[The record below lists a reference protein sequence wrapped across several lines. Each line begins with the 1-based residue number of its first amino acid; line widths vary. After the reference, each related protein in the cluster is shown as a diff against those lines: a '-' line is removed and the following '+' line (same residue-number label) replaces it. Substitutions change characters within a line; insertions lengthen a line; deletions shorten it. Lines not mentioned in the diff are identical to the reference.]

1 MKIAIIG
8 AAYTGLA
15 TAKYFKSLGHN
26 ISVTT
31 TKESRREELE
41 EVGDKVTV
49 MFGSDQDKMKELLVD
64 QEILILTVA
73 GGMVEKDGKTI
84 MDPDLYKDAYVGTAE
99 SVVNAIGSD
108 SSLRQIVF
116 TSSLNA
122 YGDGCGAD
130 EITEE
135 IEANPLN
142 PFQEVYVTTEGLLR
156 GLENDQLGVCIF
168 RTGTIHGPGREWKNQ
183 LAQMSGQKIP
193 FDGSSDAMIVHRDD
207 VVRAIEMS
215 INKNLNGLYNL
226 FNEIKISKAEFFAQV
241 CDENGYKHVQWLNLS
256 PGPKNVSN
264 EKIKANGLR
273 FLDPD
278 AKRDSENLLD

>member
-15 TAKYFKSLGHN
+15 TAKYLKSLGHN

-41 EVGDKVTV
+41 EVADKVTV

-108 SSLRQIVF
+108 SSLRQIIF

-122 YGDGCGAD
+122 YGDGGGAD

-207 VVRAIEMS
+207 VVRAIEMA

-226 FNEIKISKAEFFAQV
+226 FNEVKTSKAAFFAQV
-241 CDENGYKHVQWLNLS
+241 CDEQGLDHVEWLNLS

-264 EKIKANGLR
+264 QKIKDAGLM

-278 AKRDSENLLD
+278 ASQDFKNLL

>member
-41 EVGDKVTV
+41 EVADKVTV

-64 QEILILTVA
+64 QEILVLTVA

-84 MDPDLYKDAYVGTAE
+84 MDPDLYRDAYVGTAE
-99 SVVNAIGSD
+99 SVVNAIGAD
-108 SSLRQIVF
+108 SNLRQIIF

-122 YGDGCGAD
+122 YGDGGGAD

-183 LAQMSGQKIP
+183 LALMSGQKIP

-207 VVRAIEMS
+207 VVRAIEMA

-226 FNEIKISKAEFFAQV
+226 FNEVKTSKAEFFAQV
-241 CDENGYKHVQWLNLS
+241 CDEQGLDHVEWLNLS

-264 EKIKANGLR
+264 QKIKDAGLM

-278 AKRDSENLLD
+278 ASQDFKNLL

>member
-41 EVGDKVTV
+41 EVADKVTV

-84 MDPDLYKDAYVGTAE
+84 MDPDLYRDAYVGTAE

-108 SSLRQIVF
+108 SSLRQIIF

-122 YGDGCGAD
+122 YGDGGGAD

-193 FDGSSDAMIVHRDD
+193 FDGNSDAMIVHRDD
-207 VVRAIEMS
+207 VVRAIEMA

-226 FNEIKISKAEFFAQV
+226 FNEVTTSKAEFFAQV
-241 CDENGYKHVQWLNLS
+241 CDEQGLDHVEWLNLS

-264 EKIKANGLR
+264 QKIKDAGLM

-278 AKRDSENLLD
+278 ANLDFKNLL

>member
-41 EVGDKVTV
+41 EVADKVTV

-122 YGDGCGAD
+122 YGDGGGAD

-207 VVRAIEMS
+207 VVRAIEMA

-226 FNEIKISKAEFFAQV
+226 FNEVTTSKAEFFARV
-241 CDENGYKHVQWLNLS
+241 CDEQELAHVEWLNLS

-264 EKIKANGLR
+264 QKIKDAGLM

-278 AKRDSENLLD
+278 ASQDFKNLL

>member
-15 TAKYFKSLGHN
+15 TAKYLKSLGHN

-41 EVGDKVTV
+41 EVADKVTV
-49 MFGSDQDKMKELLVD
+49 MFGSDQEKMKELLVD
-64 QEILILTVA
+64 QEILVLTVA
-73 GGMVEKDGKTI
+73 GGMIEKDGKTI
-84 MDPDLYKDAYVGTAE
+84 MDPDLYRDAYVGTAE

-108 SSLRQIVF
+108 SSLRQIIF

-122 YGDGCGAD
+122 YGDGGGAD

-183 LAQMSGQKIP
+183 LALMSGQKIP

-207 VVRAIEMS
+207 VVRAIEMA

-226 FNEIKISKAEFFAQV
+226 FNEVKTSKAEFFAQV
-241 CDENGYKHVQWLNLS
+241 CDEQGLDHVEWLNLS

-264 EKIKANGLR
+264 QKIKDAGLM

-278 AKRDSENLLD
+278 ASQDFKNLL

>member
-41 EVGDKVTV
+41 EVADKVTV

-99 SVVNAIGSD
+99 SVVNAIASD

-122 YGDGCGAD
+122 YGDGGGAD

-183 LAQMSGQKIP
+183 LALMSGQKIP

-207 VVRAIEMS
+207 VVRAIEMA

-226 FNEIKISKAEFFAQV
+226 FNEVTTSKAEFFARV
-241 CDENGYKHVQWLNLS
+241 CDEQGLAHVEWLNLS

-264 EKIKANGLR
+264 QKIKDAGLM

-278 AKRDSENLLD
+278 ASQDFKNLL

>member
-41 EVGDKVTV
+41 EVADKVTV
-49 MFGSDQDKMKELLVD
+49 MFGSDQEKMKELLVD

-84 MDPDLYKDAYVGTAE
+84 IDPDLYKDAYVGTAE
-99 SVVNAIGSD
+99 SVVNAIGAD
-108 SSLRQIVF
+108 SSLRQIIF

-122 YGDGCGAD
+122 YGDGGGAD

-183 LAQMSGQKIP
+183 LALMSGQKIP

-207 VVRAIEMS
+207 VVRAIEMA

-226 FNEIKISKAEFFAQV
+226 FNEVKTSKAEFFAQV
-241 CDENGYKHVQWLNLS
+241 CDEQGLDHVEWLNLS

-264 EKIKANGLR
+264 QKIKDAGLM

-278 AKRDSENLLD
+278 ASQDFKNLL

>member
-15 TAKYFKSLGHN
+15 TAKYLKSLGHN

-41 EVGDKVTV
+41 EVADKVTV
-49 MFGSDQDKMKELLVD
+49 MFGSDQEKMKELLFD
-64 QEILILTVA
+64 QEILVLTVA
-73 GGMVEKDGKTI
+73 GGMIEKDGKTI
-84 MDPDLYKDAYVGTAE
+84 MDPDLYRDAYVGTAE

-108 SSLRQIVF
+108 SSLRQIIF

-122 YGDGCGAD
+122 YGDGGGAD

-183 LAQMSGQKIP
+183 LALMSGQKIP

-207 VVRAIEMS
+207 VVRAIEMA

-226 FNEIKISKAEFFAQV
+226 FNEVTTSKAEFFARV
-241 CDENGYKHVQWLNLS
+241 CDEQELAHVEWLNLS

-264 EKIKANGLR
+264 QKIKDAGLM

-278 AKRDSENLLD
+278 ASQDFKNLL

>member
-41 EVGDKVTV
+41 EVADKVTV

-64 QEILILTVA
+64 QEILVLTVA

-84 MDPDLYKDAYVGTAE
+84 MDPELYRDAYVGTAE

-108 SSLRQIVF
+108 SSLQQIIF

-122 YGDGCGAD
+122 YGDGGGAD

-142 PFQEVYVTTEGLLR
+142 PFQEVYVTTEGLLK

-183 LAQMSGQKIP
+183 LSLMSGQKIP

-207 VVRAIEMS
+207 VVRAIEMA

-226 FNEIKISKAEFFAQV
+226 FNEVKTSKAEFFAQV
-241 CDENGYKHVQWLNLS
+241 CDEQGLDHVEWLNLS

-264 EKIKANGLR
+264 QKIKDAGLM

-278 AKRDSENLLD
+278 ASQDFKNLL

>member
-41 EVGDKVTV
+41 EVADKVTV
-49 MFGSDQDKMKELLVD
+49 MFGSDQDKMKELLID

-108 SSLRQIVF
+108 SSLRQIIF

-122 YGDGCGAD
+122 YGDGGGAD

-183 LAQMSGQKIP
+183 LALMSGQKIP

-207 VVRAIEMS
+207 VVRAIEMA

-226 FNEIKISKAEFFAQV
+226 FNEVKISKAEFFAQV
-241 CDENGYKHVQWLNLS
+241 CDEQGLDHVEWLNLS

-264 EKIKANGLR
+264 QKIKDAGLM

-278 AKRDSENLLD
+278 ASQDFKNLL

>member
-41 EVGDKVTV
+41 EVADKVTV

-99 SVVNAIGSD
+99 SVVNAIGAD
-108 SSLRQIVF
+108 SSLRQIIF

-122 YGDGCGAD
+122 YGDGGGAD

-207 VVRAIEMS
+207 VVRAIEMA

-226 FNEIKISKAEFFAQV
+226 FNEVKTSKAEFFAQV
-241 CDENGYKHVQWLNLS
+241 CDEQGLDHVEWLNLS

-264 EKIKANGLR
+264 QKIKDAGLM

-278 AKRDSENLLD
+278 ASQDFKNLL

>member
-41 EVGDKVTV
+41 EVADKVTV

-64 QEILILTVA
+64 QEILVLTVA

-84 MDPDLYKDAYVGTAE
+84 MDPDLYRDAYVGTAE
-99 SVVNAIGSD
+99 SVVNAIGAD
-108 SSLRQIVF
+108 SSLRQIIF

-122 YGDGCGAD
+122 YGDGGGAD

-183 LAQMSGQKIP
+183 LALMSGQKIP

-207 VVRAIEMS
+207 VVRAIEMA

-226 FNEIKISKAEFFAQV
+226 FNEVKTSKAEFFAQV
-241 CDENGYKHVQWLNLS
+241 CDEQGLDHVEWLNLS

-264 EKIKANGLR
+264 LKIKDAGLM

-278 AKRDSENLLD
+278 ANLDFKNLL

>member
-41 EVGDKVTV
+41 EVADKVTV

-64 QEILILTVA
+64 QEILVLTVA

-84 MDPDLYKDAYVGTAE
+84 MDPDLYRDAYVGTAE

-108 SSLRQIVF
+108 SSLRQIIF

-122 YGDGCGAD
+122 YGDGGGAD

-156 GLENDQLGVCIF
+156 GLENDQLGVCIY

-207 VVRAIEMS
+207 VVRAIEMA
-215 INKNLNGLYNL
+215 INKNLKGLYNL
-226 FNEIKISKAEFFAQV
+226 FNEVKTSKAEFFAQV
-241 CDENGYKHVQWLNLS
+241 CDEQGLDHVEWLNLS

-264 EKIKANGLR
+264 QKIKDAGLM

-278 AKRDSENLLD
+278 ASQDFKNLL

>member
-41 EVGDKVTV
+41 EVADKVTV
-49 MFGSDQDKMKELLVD
+49 MFGSDQEKMKELLFD
-64 QEILILTVA
+64 QEILVLTVA
-73 GGMVEKDGKTI
+73 GGMIEKDGKTI
-84 MDPDLYKDAYVGTAE
+84 MDPDLYRDAYVGTAE

-108 SSLRQIVF
+108 SSLRQIIF

-122 YGDGCGAD
+122 YGDGGGAD

-207 VVRAIEMS
+207 VVRAIEMA

-226 FNEIKISKAEFFAQV
+226 FNEVKTSKAEFFAQV
-241 CDENGYKHVQWLNLS
+241 CDEQGLDHVEWLNLS

-264 EKIKANGLR
+264 QKIKDAGLM

-278 AKRDSENLLD
+278 ASQDFKNLL

>member
-41 EVGDKVTV
+41 EVADKVTV

-84 MDPDLYKDAYVGTAE
+84 MDPDLYRDAYVGTAE

-108 SSLRQIVF
+108 SSLQQIIF

-122 YGDGCGAD
+122 YGDGGGAD

-207 VVRAIEMS
+207 VVRAIEMA
-215 INKNLNGLYNL
+215 INKNLHGLYNL
-226 FNEIKISKAEFFAQV
+226 FNEVKTSKAEFFAQV
-241 CDENGYKHVQWLNLS
+241 CDEQGLAHVEWLNLS

-264 EKIKANGLR
+264 QKIKDAGLM

-278 AKRDSENLLD
+278 ASQDFKNLL

>member
-1 MKIAIIG
+1 
-8 AAYTGLA
+8 
-15 TAKYFKSLGHN
+15 
-26 ISVTT
+26 
-31 TKESRREELE
+31 
-41 EVGDKVTV
+41 
-49 MFGSDQDKMKELLVD
+49 MKELLVD
-64 QEILILTVA
+64 QEILVLTVA
-73 GGMVEKDGKTI
+73 GGMVEKDGKSI
-84 MDPDLYKDAYVGTAE
+84 MDPDLYRDAYVGTAE

-108 SSLRQIVF
+108 SSLRQIIF

-122 YGDGCGAD
+122 YGDGGGAD

-183 LAQMSGQKIP
+183 LALMSGQKIP

-207 VVRAIEMS
+207 VVRAIEMA

-226 FNEIKISKAEFFAQV
+226 FNEVKTSKAEFFAQV
-241 CDENGYKHVQWLNLS
+241 CDEQGLDHVEWLNLS

-264 EKIKANGLR
+264 QKIKDAGLM

-278 AKRDSENLLD
+278 ASQDFKNLL

>member
-41 EVGDKVTV
+41 EVADKVTV

-84 MDPDLYKDAYVGTAE
+84 MDPDLYRDAYVGTAE

-108 SSLRQIVF
+108 SSLQQIIF

-122 YGDGCGAD
+122 YGDGGGAD

-183 LAQMSGQKIP
+183 LALMSGQKIP

-207 VVRAIEMS
+207 VVRAIEMA

-226 FNEIKISKAEFFAQV
+226 FNEVTTSKAEFFARV
-241 CDENGYKHVQWLNLS
+241 CDEQGLAHVEWLNLS

-264 EKIKANGLR
+264 QKIKDAGLM

-278 AKRDSENLLD
+278 ASQDFKNLL

>member
-41 EVGDKVTV
+41 EVADKVTV

-64 QEILILTVA
+64 QEILVLTVA

-84 MDPDLYKDAYVGTAE
+84 MDPDLYRDAYVGTAE

-108 SSLRQIVF
+108 SSLRQIIF

-122 YGDGCGAD
+122 YGDGGGAD

-183 LAQMSGQKIP
+183 LALMSGQKIP

-207 VVRAIEMS
+207 VVRAIEMA

-226 FNEIKISKAEFFAQV
+226 FNEVKTSKAEFFAQV
-241 CDENGYKHVQWLNLS
+241 CDEQGLDHVEWLNLS

-264 EKIKANGLR
+264 QKIKDAGLM

-278 AKRDSENLLD
+278 ASQDFKNLL

>member
-15 TAKYFKSLGHN
+15 TAKYLKSLGHN

-41 EVGDKVTV
+41 EVADKVTV
-49 MFGSDQDKMKELLVD
+49 MFGSDQEKMKELLFD
-64 QEILILTVA
+64 QEILVLTVA
-73 GGMVEKDGKTI
+73 GGMIEKDGKTI
-84 MDPDLYKDAYVGTAE
+84 MDPDLYRDAYVGTAE

-108 SSLRQIVF
+108 SSLQQIIF

-122 YGDGCGAD
+122 YGDGGGAD

-183 LAQMSGQKIP
+183 LALMSGQKIP

-207 VVRAIEMS
+207 VVRAIEMA

-226 FNEIKISKAEFFAQV
+226 FNEVKTSKAEFFAQV
-241 CDENGYKHVQWLNLS
+241 CDEQGLDHVEWLNLS

-264 EKIKANGLR
+264 QKIKDAGLM

-278 AKRDSENLLD
+278 ASQDFKNLL

>member
-8 AAYTGLA
+8 AAYTGLE

-41 EVGDKVTV
+41 EVADKVTV

-64 QEILILTVA
+64 QDILILTVA

-84 MDPDLYKDAYVGTAE
+84 MDPDLYRDAYVGTAE

-108 SSLRQIVF
+108 SSLRQIIF

-122 YGDGCGAD
+122 YGDGGGAD

-207 VVRAIEMS
+207 VVRAIEMA

-226 FNEIKISKAEFFAQV
+226 FNEVKTSKAEFFAQV
-241 CDENGYKHVQWLNLS
+241 CDEQGLDHVEWLNLS

-264 EKIKANGLR
+264 QKIKDAGLM

-278 AKRDSENLLD
+278 ASQDFKNLL

>member
-41 EVGDKVTV
+41 EVADKVTV

-64 QEILILTVA
+64 QEILVLTVA

-99 SVVNAIGSD
+99 SVVNAIGSE
-108 SSLRQIVF
+108 SSLRQIIF

-122 YGDGCGAD
+122 YGDGGGAD

-207 VVRAIEMS
+207 VVRAIEMA

-226 FNEIKISKAEFFAQV
+226 FNEVKTSKAEFFAQV
-241 CDENGYKHVQWLNLS
+241 CDEQGLDHVEWLNLS

-264 EKIKANGLR
+264 QKIKDAGLM

-278 AKRDSENLLD
+278 ASQDFKNLL

>member
-41 EVGDKVTV
+41 EVADKVTV

-64 QEILILTVA
+64 QEILVLTVA

-84 MDPDLYKDAYVGTAE
+84 MDPDLYRDAYVGTAE
-99 SVVNAIGSD
+99 SVVNAIGSE
-108 SSLRQIVF
+108 SSLRQIIF

-122 YGDGCGAD
+122 YGDGGGAE

-156 GLENDQLGVCIF
+156 GLENDQLGVCIY

-241 CDENGYKHVQWLNLS
+241 CDEQGLAHVEWLNLS

-264 EKIKANGLR
+264 QKIKDAGLM

-278 AKRDSENLLD
+278 ANLDFKNLL

>member
-15 TAKYFKSLGHN
+15 TAKYLKSLGHN

-31 TKESRREELE
+31 TKESRKKELE
-41 EVGDKVTV
+41 EVADKVTV
-49 MFGSDQDKMKELLVD
+49 MFGSNQDKMKELLVD

-108 SSLRQIVF
+108 SSLRQIIF

-122 YGDGCGAD
+122 YGDGGGAD

-183 LAQMSGQKIP
+183 LALMSGQKIP

-207 VVRAIEMS
+207 VVRAIEMA

-226 FNEIKISKAEFFAQV
+226 FNEVKTSKAEFFAQV
-241 CDENGYKHVQWLNLS
+241 CDEQGLDHVEWLNLS

-264 EKIKANGLR
+264 QKIKDAGLM

-278 AKRDSENLLD
+278 ASQDFKNLL

>member
-41 EVGDKVTV
+41 EVADKVTV

-99 SVVNAIGSD
+99 SVVNAIGAD
-108 SSLRQIVF
+108 SSLRQIIF

-122 YGDGCGAD
+122 YGDGGGAD

-183 LAQMSGQKIP
+183 LALMSGQKIP

-207 VVRAIEMS
+207 VVRAIEMA

-226 FNEIKISKAEFFAQV
+226 FNEVKTSKAEFFAQV
-241 CDENGYKHVQWLNLS
+241 CDEQGLDHVEWLNLS

-264 EKIKANGLR
+264 QKIKDAGLM

-278 AKRDSENLLD
+278 ASQDFKNLL

>member
-41 EVGDKVTV
+41 EVADKVTV

-108 SSLRQIVF
+108 SSLRQIIF

-122 YGDGCGAD
+122 YGDGGGAD

-207 VVRAIEMS
+207 VVRAIEMA

-226 FNEIKISKAEFFAQV
+226 FNEVKTSKAEFFAQV
-241 CDENGYKHVQWLNLS
+241 CDEQGLDHVEWLNLS

-264 EKIKANGLR
+264 QKIKDAGLM

-278 AKRDSENLLD
+278 ASQDFKNLL

>member
-41 EVGDKVTV
+41 EVADKVTV

-64 QEILILTVA
+64 QEILVLTVA

-84 MDPDLYKDAYVGTAE
+84 MDPDLYRDAYVGTAE

-108 SSLRQIVF
+108 SSLRQIIF

-122 YGDGCGAD
+122 YGDGGGAD

-193 FDGSSDAMIVHRDD
+193 FDGSSDAMIIHRDD
-207 VVRAIEMS
+207 VVRAIEMA

-226 FNEIKISKAEFFAQV
+226 FNEVKTSKAEFFAQV
-241 CDENGYKHVQWLNLS
+241 CDEQGLDHVEWLNLS

-264 EKIKANGLR
+264 QKIKDAGLM

-278 AKRDSENLLD
+278 ASQDFKNLL

>member
-1 MKIAIIG
+1 MKITIIG

-15 TAKYFKSLGHN
+15 TAKYFKSLGHS

-41 EVGDKVTV
+41 QVADKVTV
-49 MFGSDQDKMKELLVD
+49 MFGSDREKMKELLVD
-64 QEILILTVA
+64 QEILVLTVA

-84 MDPDLYKDAYVGTAE
+84 MDPDLYRDAYVGTAE
-99 SVVNAIGSD
+99 SVVNAIGPD
-108 SSLRQIVF
+108 SSLKQIIF

-122 YGDGCGAD
+122 YGDGGGAD
-130 EITEE
+130 EISEE

-156 GLENDQLGVCIF
+156 DLENEKLGICIF

-193 FDGSSDAMIVHRDD
+193 FDGNSDAMIVHRDD
-207 VVRAIEMS
+207 VVRAIEMA
-215 INKNLNGLYNL
+215 INKNLHGLYNL
-226 FNEIKISKAEFFAQV
+226 FNEVKISKEAFFAQV
-241 CDENGYKHVQWLNLS
+241 CDEQGLAHVEWLNLS

-264 EKIKANGLR
+264 QKIKDAGLM

-278 AKRDSENLLD
+278 ASQDFKNLL

>member
-1 MKIAIIG
+1 MKITIIG

-15 TAKYFKSLGHN
+15 TAKYFKSLGHS

-41 EVGDKVTV
+41 QVADKVTV
-49 MFGSDQDKMKELLVD
+49 MFGSDQEKMKELLVD
-64 QEILILTVA
+64 QEILVLTVA

-84 MDPDLYKDAYVGTAE
+84 MDPDLYRDAYVGTAE
-99 SVVNAIGSD
+99 SVVNAIGPD
-108 SSLRQIVF
+108 SSLRQIIF

-122 YGDGCGAD
+122 YGDGGGAD
-130 EITEE
+130 EISEE

-156 GLENDQLGVCIF
+156 DLENDKLGICIF

-207 VVRAIEMS
+207 VVRAIEMA
-215 INKNLNGLYNL
+215 INKNLHGLYNL
-226 FNEIKISKAEFFAQV
+226 FNEVKISKEAFFAQV
-241 CDENGYKHVQWLNLS
+241 CDDQGLAHVEWLNLS

-264 EKIKANGLR
+264 QKIKDAGLM

-278 AKRDSENLLD
+278 ASQDFKNLL

>member
-15 TAKYFKSLGHN
+15 TAKYFKSQGHN

-41 EVGDKVTV
+41 EVADKVTV

-84 MDPDLYKDAYVGTAE
+84 MDPDLYRDAYVGTAE

-108 SSLRQIVF
+108 SSQQQIIF

-122 YGDGCGAD
+122 YGDGGGAD

-183 LAQMSGQKIP
+183 LALMSGQKIP

-207 VVRAIEMS
+207 VVRAIEMA

-226 FNEIKISKAEFFAQV
+226 FNEVKTSKAEFFAQV
-241 CDENGYKHVQWLNLS
+241 CDEQGLDHVEWLNLS

-264 EKIKANGLR
+264 QKIKDAGLM

-278 AKRDSENLLD
+278 SSQDFKNLL

>member
-41 EVGDKVTV
+41 EVADKVTV

-64 QEILILTVA
+64 QEILVLTVA
-73 GGMVEKDGKTI
+73 GGMIEKDGKTI

-99 SVVNAIGSD
+99 SVVNAIGAD
-108 SSLRQIVF
+108 SSLRQIIF

-122 YGDGCGAD
+122 YGDGGGAD

-183 LAQMSGQKIP
+183 LALMSGQKIP

-207 VVRAIEMS
+207 VVRAIEMA

-226 FNEIKISKAEFFAQV
+226 FNEVKTSKAEFFAQV
-241 CDENGYKHVQWLNLS
+241 CDEQGLDHVEWLNLS

-264 EKIKANGLR
+264 QKIKDAGLM

-278 AKRDSENLLD
+278 ASQDFKNLL

>member
-15 TAKYFKSLGHN
+15 TAKYLKSLGHN

-41 EVGDKVTV
+41 EVADKVTV
-49 MFGSDQDKMKELLVD
+49 MFGSDQEKMKELLFD
-64 QEILILTVA
+64 QEILVLTVA

-84 MDPDLYKDAYVGTAE
+84 MDPDLYRDAYVGTAE

-108 SSLRQIVF
+108 SSLRQIIF

-122 YGDGCGAD
+122 YGDGGGAD

-183 LAQMSGQKIP
+183 LALMSGQKIP

-207 VVRAIEMS
+207 VVRAIEMA

-226 FNEIKISKAEFFAQV
+226 FNEVKTSKAEFFAQV
-241 CDENGYKHVQWLNLS
+241 CDEQGLDHVEWLNLS

-264 EKIKANGLR
+264 QKIKDAGLR

-278 AKRDSENLLD
+278 ASQDFKNLL

>member
-41 EVGDKVTV
+41 EVADKVTV

-64 QEILILTVA
+64 QEILVLTVA

-84 MDPDLYKDAYVGTAE
+84 MDPDLYRDAYVGTAE

-108 SSLRQIVF
+108 SSLQQIIF

-122 YGDGCGAD
+122 YGDGGGAD

-207 VVRAIEMS
+207 VVRAIEMA

-226 FNEIKISKAEFFAQV
+226 FNEVKTSKAEFFAQV
-241 CDENGYKHVQWLNLS
+241 CDEQGLDHVEWLNLS

-264 EKIKANGLR
+264 QKIKDAGLM

-278 AKRDSENLLD
+278 ASQDFKNLL

>member
-1 MKIAIIG
+1 MNITIIG

-15 TAKYFKSLGHN
+15 TAKYFKSLGHS

-31 TKESRREELE
+31 TKESRRAELHQ
-41 EVGDKVTV
+41 VADKVTV
-49 MFGSDQDKMKELLVD
+49 MFGSDREKMKELLVD
-64 QEILILTVA
+64 AEILVLTVA

-84 MDPDLYKDAYVGTAE
+84 MDPDLYRDAYVGTAE
-99 SVVNAIGSD
+99 SVVNAIGPD
-108 SSLRQIVF
+108 SSLRQIIF

-122 YGDGCGAD
+122 YGDGGGAN

-156 GLENDQLGVCIF
+156 GLENDQLGICIF

-207 VVRAIEMS
+207 VVRAIEMA
-215 INKNLNGLYNL
+215 INKNLHGLYNL
-226 FNEIKISKAEFFAQV
+226 FNEVKISKEEFFAQI
-241 CDENGYKHVQWLNLS
+241 CDKQGLDHVEWLNLS

-264 EKIKANGLR
+264 QKIKDAGLM

-278 AKRDSENLLD
+278 ASQDFKNLL

>member
-41 EVGDKVTV
+41 EVADKVTV

-108 SSLRQIVF
+108 SSLRQIIF

-122 YGDGCGAD
+122 YGDGGGAD

-183 LAQMSGQKIP
+183 LALMSGQKIP

-207 VVRAIEMS
+207 VVRAIEMA

-226 FNEIKISKAEFFAQV
+226 FNEVKTSKAEFFAQV
-241 CDENGYKHVQWLNLS
+241 CDEQGLDHVEWLNLS

-264 EKIKANGLR
+264 QKIKDAGLM

-278 AKRDSENLLD
+278 ASQDFKNLL

>member
-41 EVGDKVTV
+41 EVADKVTV
-49 MFGSDQDKMKELLVD
+49 MFGSDQEKMKELLVD

-84 MDPDLYKDAYVGTAE
+84 MDPDLYRDAYVGTAE

-108 SSLRQIVF
+108 SSLRQIIF

-122 YGDGCGAD
+122 YGDGGGAD

-183 LAQMSGQKIP
+183 LALMSGQKIP

-207 VVRAIEMS
+207 VVRAIEMA
-215 INKNLNGLYNL
+215 INKNLSGLYNL
-226 FNEIKISKAEFFAQV
+226 FNEVTTSKAEFFAQV
-241 CDENGYKHVQWLNLS
+241 CDEQGLDHVEWLNLS

-264 EKIKANGLR
+264 QKIKDAGLM

-278 AKRDSENLLD
+278 ANLDFKNLL

>member
-41 EVGDKVTV
+41 EVADKVTV

-64 QEILILTVA
+64 QEILVLTVA
-73 GGMVEKDGKTI
+73 GGMIEKDGKTI
-84 MDPDLYKDAYVGTAE
+84 MDPDLYRDAYVGTAE

-108 SSLRQIVF
+108 SSLRQIIF

-122 YGDGCGAD
+122 YGDGGGAD

-142 PFQEVYVTTEGLLR
+142 PFQEVYVTTEALLR

-183 LAQMSGQKIP
+183 LALMSGQKIP
-193 FDGSSDAMIVHRDD
+193 FDGNSDAMIVHRDD
-207 VVRAIEMS
+207 VVRAIEMA
-215 INKNLNGLYNL
+215 INKNLHGLYNL
-226 FNEIKISKAEFFAQV
+226 FNEVKTSKAEFFAQV
-241 CDENGYKHVQWLNLS
+241 CDEQGLDHVEWLNLS

-264 EKIKANGLR
+264 QKIKDAGLM

-278 AKRDSENLLD
+278 ASQDFKNLL

>member
-8 AAYTGLA
+8 AAYTGLE

-41 EVGDKVTV
+41 EVADKVTV

-64 QEILILTVA
+64 QEILVLTVA

-84 MDPDLYKDAYVGTAE
+84 MDPDLYRDAYVGTAE

-108 SSLRQIVF
+108 SSLRQIIF

-122 YGDGCGAD
+122 YGDGGGAD

-183 LAQMSGQKIP
+183 LALMSGQKIP

-207 VVRAIEMS
+207 VVRAIEMA

-226 FNEIKISKAEFFAQV
+226 FNEVKTSKAEFFAQV
-241 CDENGYKHVQWLNLS
+241 CDEQGLDHVEWLNLS

-264 EKIKANGLR
+264 QKIKDAGLM

-278 AKRDSENLLD
+278 ASQDFKNLL

>member
-41 EVGDKVTV
+41 EVADKVTV

-64 QEILILTVA
+64 QEILVLTVA
-73 GGMVEKDGKTI
+73 GGMIEKDGKTI

-122 YGDGCGAD
+122 YGDGGGAD

-183 LAQMSGQKIP
+183 LALMSGQKIP

-207 VVRAIEMS
+207 VVRAIEMA

-226 FNEIKISKAEFFAQV
+226 FNEVKTSKAEFFAQV
-241 CDENGYKHVQWLNLS
+241 CDEQGLDHVEWLNLS

-264 EKIKANGLR
+264 QKIKDAGLM

-278 AKRDSENLLD
+278 ASQDFKNLL

>member
-15 TAKYFKSLGHN
+15 TAKYLKSLGHN

-41 EVGDKVTV
+41 EVADKVTV
-49 MFGSDQDKMKELLVD
+49 MFGSDQDKMKELLID

-99 SVVNAIGSD
+99 SVVNAIASD

-122 YGDGCGAD
+122 YGDGGGAD

-142 PFQEVYVTTEGLLR
+142 PFQEAYVTTEDLLR

-183 LAQMSGQKIP
+183 LALMSGQKIP

-207 VVRAIEMS
+207 VVRAIEMA

-226 FNEIKISKAEFFAQV
+226 FNEVKTSKAEFFAQV
-241 CDENGYKHVQWLNLS
+241 CDEQGLDHVEWLNLS

-264 EKIKANGLR
+264 QKIKDAGLM

-278 AKRDSENLLD
+278 ASQDFKNLL